1 MPQPLIWQDL
11 NLRVISFSKMRRFF
25 SSLLVL
31 SALTSPV
38 FAQDDVADVLG
49 LTPDVAPAST
59 APVRVAPNPSAPPPI
74 GMLVSDP
81 APVVKK
87 AAAVPVAV
95 PLHKT
100 SMKDVLAKA
109 YVTSPY
115 LRAEREVLRQQ
126 YENVA
131 QADSNKRPY
140 ITAQGGAA
148 VTHSDLVPGG
158 KDDYLASDASINL
171 TQYLYRGG
179 RTLAEVDR
187 QLSLSSAAMAAYNA
201 LTQNAFL
208 NVIIAAMDIQTARVT
223 IDLTEKSR
231 EAIQRQM
238 ERSQRA
244 FDVGELTRTDVA
256 QSQARLA
263 GAEADLTAAKADL
276 ADALARF
283 RQYAGQDGN
292 DLVIDMTTPD
302 LPASLDA
309 AQARGEADHPVL
321 IAAREDEKAA
331 AKAIDVA
338 RGALLPEL
346 YVSGT
351 AGKSWDPSPL
361 VDESTNAALGLRA
374 SMPLYEGG
382 AVRSL
387 VRQAKYSQFEKQ
399 DRVEDAQRDV
409 RRAITTA
416 WSDYEASKS
425 AIAAREKQ
433 VEAAELARNGVY
445 RERDVGTRTVLDTL
459 NADAELL
466 DAQVSLVRAERD
478 ETVAGYG
485 LLAATGGF
493 TAEKLGF
500 FDAGAEKKH
509 LGAARSNWFGTGA
522 KPRE

>member
-1 MPQPLIWQDL
+1 
-11 NLRVISFSKMRRFF
+11 MRKFF

-31 SALTSPV
+31 SALTAPV
-38 FAQDDVADVLG
+38 FAQDSTADVLG
-49 LTPDVAPAST
+49 LTPDAS
-59 APVRVAPNPSAPPPI
+59 APVALSPRVEYAPKKVAPNPSAPISSDMLVNTATPAVAPKETAVSSGEVAVQVAPPI
-74 GMLVSDP
+74 RTV
-81 APVVKK
+81 
-87 AAAVPVAV
+87 
-95 PLHKT
+95 

-109 YVTSPY
+109 YIDSPY

-131 QADSNKRPY
+131 QADSYKRPS
-140 ITAQGGAA
+140 ILAQGGAST
-148 VTHSDLVPGG
+148 THSDLVPGG
-158 KDDYLASDASINL
+158 KDDYIASDVGVNL

-187 QLSLSSAAMAAYNA
+187 QLSLSSAAIAAYNA
-201 LTQNAFL
+201 VTQNTFL
-208 NVIIAAMDIQTARVT
+208 NVVIAAQDIQTARAT

-263 GAEADLTAAKADL
+263 GAEADLSAAKADL
-276 ADALARF
+276 ANALARF
-283 RQYAGQDGN
+283 RQYAGQDGS
-292 DLVIDMTTPD
+292 DLEMDDAALD
-302 LPASLDA
+302 LPTSLEA
-309 AQARGEADHPVL
+309 AQSRGEIDHPAL
-321 IAAREDEKAA
+321 MAAREDEKAA

-338 RGALLPEL
+338 RGALLPEI
-346 YVSGT
+346 YVAGT

-374 SMPLYEGG
+374 SVPIYDGG
-382 AVRSL
+382 AFRSV

-399 DRVEDAQRDV
+399 DRVQDVQRDV
-409 RRAITTA
+409 QRAITTA
-416 WSDYEASKS
+416 WSDHEAANA
-425 AIAAREKQ
+425 AIDARAKQ

-466 DAQVSLVRAERD
+466 DAQVSLVRAKRD
-478 ETVAGYG
+478 ESVAGYG
-485 LLAATGGF
+485 LLAATGAL

-500 FDAGAEKKH
+500 FDGAAEKQH
-509 LGAARSNWFGTGA
+509 LNDARSNWFGTGA
-522 KPRE
+522 KPRQ